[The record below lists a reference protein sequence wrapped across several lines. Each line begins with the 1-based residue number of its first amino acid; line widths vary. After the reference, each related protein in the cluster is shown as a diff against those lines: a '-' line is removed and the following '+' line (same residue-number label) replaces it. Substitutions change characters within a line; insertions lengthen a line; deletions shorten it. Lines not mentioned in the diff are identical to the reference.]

1 MVPIGSSM
9 RRSLSLI
16 SAVIASVII
25 LPGEAFSAQQIGIA
39 AAVNNQVEGL
49 AGASARRLAAGS
61 GVFANEHVRT
71 GDAST
76 AQLLFLD
83 KTTVNIGPKAELT
96 LDKFVFDPD
105 RGRGQ
110 VVLDVL
116 RGSVRFNTGSQNAS
130 NYSIKT
136 PVATLGIR
144 GSVAYISAQPGQ
156 TFIGFSEGGGQ
167 GKTISGKIFTVPSGS
182 YVIIDKYGNVRGPF
196 PWNISDTAF
205 ASMGWT
211 YTGDPANYTPPNIG
225 GIDQLNAIDA
235 RGFIP
240 PAGCVVGAARP
251 RGAASIGGC

>member
-1 MVPIGSSM
+1 M
-9 RRSLSLI
+9 RRSLSLMF
-16 SAVIASVII
+16 ALLAGVI
-25 LPGEAFSAQQIGIA
+25 LPGGAFGAQQIGVA

-49 AGASARRLAAGS
+49 SGSAARRLATGS
-61 GVFANEHVRT
+61 GVFENERVRT

-83 KTTVNIGPKAELT
+83 KTIVNIGPKAELT
-96 LDKFVFDPD
+96 LDKFVFDPN

-110 VVLDVL
+110 VALDIL
-116 RGSVRFNTGSQNAS
+116 RGSVRFATGSQNPS

-136 PVATLGIR
+136 PVANIGIR
-144 GSVAYISAQPGQ
+144 GSIAHISVQLNQ

-167 GKTISGKIFTVPSGS
+167 GTTIGGKVFNVPSGWA
-182 YVIIDKYGNVRGPF
+182 VIIDKFGNVQGPF
-196 PWNISDTAF
+196 KWNITDTAY

-211 YTGDPANYTPPNIG
+211 YTGDPANYLPPHIG

-240 PAGCVVGAARP
+240 PP
-251 RGAASIGGC
+251 PPPPPPTD